1 MDIARAAPVKPRS
14 RRDRIPLHRRIYPF
28 RVLGM
33 GLGAV
38 PVAAVL
44 YQMHAGAP
52 AWLFLALTSLVWPHV
67 AYQIARRN
75 RDPYRA
81 ETRNLLID
89 TAIAGS
95 WVPLIHFNLLP
106 SALLVTLA
114 VMDRISTGLR
124 WLWLRAMPGL
134 VLGGGAMALI
144 TRGAFDP
151 VTTMPIIIACLPVL
165 LIHTVAVSLG
175 SYRLIRRVGL
185 QNQELDR
192 LHRLDPLTGLSNRA
206 DWEQHAESVLLER
219 VESGRQACLLLID
232 IDEFKLVNDTHGH
245 AAGDEVLCA
254 LANKIRTIVR
264 PKDRAG
270 RIGGDE
276 FVVVLPRTTPAQA
289 GRVAERI
296 RSAFETIRLRDYPD
310 VHPTIS
316 IGIAPTGTAPD
327 TLRAW
332 FNSADRA
339 LYRAKDSGRNRVV
352 VGAAAL
358 PSVSATPS

>member
-1 MDIARAAPVKPRS
+1 MRPES

-28 RVLGM
+28 RVFGM

-38 PVAAVL
+38 PVATVL
-44 YQMHAGAP
+44 YQMDAALP
-52 AWLFLALTSLVWPHV
+52 AWLFLLLTSLVWPHV
-67 AYQIARRN
+67 AYLIALRS

-106 SALLVTLA
+106 SALLVTLTL
-114 VMDRISTGLR
+114 VDKISSGLR
-124 WLWLRAMPGL
+124 GLWLRAMPWL
-134 VLGGGAMALI
+134 VIGGAVMALV
-144 TRGAFDP
+144 TGVTFNP
-151 VTTMPIIIACLPVL
+151 VTTMPVIVACLPVL

-185 QNQELDR
+185 QNRELDR
-192 LHRLDPLTGLSNRA
+192 LHRLDTLTGLSNRA
-206 DWEQHAESVLLER
+206 DWEQHAEGVLQDCLL
-219 VESGRQACLLLID
+219 SGRQACLLLID
-232 IDEFKLVNDTHGH
+232 IDSFKLVNDTHGH

-254 LANKIRTIVR
+254 LANRIRTVLR

-276 FVVVLPRTTPAQA
+276 FVVVLPRTTQAQA
-289 GRVAERI
+289 ERVAERI
-296 RSAFETIRLRDYPD
+296 RSAVETIRLRDFPD

-316 IGIAPTGTAPD
+316 VGVAPAGSPPN

-332 FNSADRA
+332 FNSADHA
-339 LYRAKDSGRNRVV
+339 LYRAKESGRNQVIGS
-352 VGAAAL
+352 GAA
-358 PSVSATPS
+358 PPPVSATPA

>member
-1 MDIARAAPVKPRS
+1 MPGVWRMRPES

-28 RVLGM
+28 RVFGL

-44 YQMHAGAP
+44 YQMEAAAA
-52 AWLFLALTSLVWPHV
+52 AWLFLVLTSLVWPHV
-67 AYQIARRN
+67 AYLIALRS

-89 TAIAGS
+89 TAIAGA

-114 VMDRISTGLR
+114 IVDRITTGLR
-124 WLWLRAMPGL
+124 GLWLRAMPWL
-134 VLGGGAMALI
+134 VMGGAGMALA
-144 TRGAFDP
+144 TGAAFDP
-151 VTTMPIIIACLPVL
+151 VTTMPIIVACLPVL

-175 SYRLIRRVGL
+175 SNRLIRRVGL
-185 QNQELDR
+185 QNRELDR
-192 LHRLDPLTGLSNRA
+192 LHRLDALTGLSNRA
-206 DWEQHAESVLLER
+206 DWEQHAERVLEECL
-219 VESGRQACLLLID
+219 ESGRHACLLLID
-232 IDEFKLVNDTHGH
+232 IDSFKLVNDTHGH
-245 AAGDEVLCA
+245 AAGDEVLCV
-254 LANKIRTIVR
+254 LANKIRTILR

-276 FVVVLPRTTPAQA
+276 FVVVLPRTTQVQA
-289 GRVAERI
+289 ERVAERI
-296 RSAFETIRLRDYPD
+296 RGAVETIRLRDYPD

-316 IGIAPTGTAPD
+316 IGVAAAGSAPL

-339 LYRAKDSGRNRVV
+339 LYRAKDAGRNQVAGDPMAPPV
-352 VGAAAL
+352 
-358 PSVSATPS
+358 VSATPS